1 MESAHECRSGSIAQE
16 KHKKCVLI
24 NCMRILIILAFLA
37 SFSGAESYETGQ
49 NKLSETYRRLKA
61 TAFPQLW
68 SQKAKRGGWG
78 PKTSAGEAAWVQ
90 DAESFALFGLLET
103 ASGGGLLYPARG

>member
-68 SQKAKRGGWG
+68 SQTAKRGGWG
-78 PKTSAGEAAWVQ
+78 PKTSAGEASTVPV
-90 DAESFALFGLLET
+90 SSCFT
-103 ASGGGLLYPARG
+103 VH